1 MATTRTVN
9 INLKDILGDAASSA
23 VCVFS
28 PITSNLAS
36 SVDVAIGAPARVVMA
51 SDGTAQTTLVVPTSD
66 AYKYECLIRDA
77 NSYTANRFQFT
88 LGTGDPT
95 TLAAIMADSNVA
107 GTTTNTSL
115 ETALQAVL
123 PNTTISTINV
133 VDLNASG
140 TVSTADLSVSGSATI
155 DVASVG
161 TISVVDLTVSGS
173 ATISYDATQNIT
185 ISGTLTAGAVSASV
199 LTVSSSATVSGTL
212 TALDFID
219 SDNSATGIKAQAL
232 GGSANVASANYS
244 KTTGL
249 QAKAEL
255 LSAAAHASGQFSAVG
270 DAQVINLVARR
281 SITGTTSRDLY
292 LDGGTLVLDNYFSR
306 VSSDGGTTVS
316 QAHGTEVF
324 LDTEKYTPSLLQSC
338 DSGKAG
344 LLYSVFAFP
353 NTNTTGRLTIPTNTV
368 WSIFVQVVA
377 VVDESGTGGPT
388 QGACCSKLVH
398 GILSNV
404 GGTVTLLAQ
413 KEVDKL
419 PGGSTGTTTLVADN
433 VNKAL
438 RVNFTPPNSAVSD
451 TVMRVV
457 ASVQI
462 AQSRF

>member
-51 SDGTAQTTLVVPTSD
+51 SDGTAQTSLVVPSSD

-77 NSYTANRFQFT
+77 NDYTANRFQFT

-123 PNTTISTINV
+123 PTTTISTINV
-133 VDLNASG
+133 VDLNVSG
-140 TVSTADLSVSGSATI
+140 TATF
-155 DVASVG
+155 A
-161 TISVVDLTVSGS
+161 TVN
-173 ATISYDATQNIT
+173 YDATQNIT
-185 ISGTLTAGAVSASV
+185 IGGTM
-199 LTVSSSATVSGTL
+199 
-212 TALDFID
+212 TALEFRDT
-219 SDNSATGIKAQAL
+219 DNTATGIKAEAL

-244 KTTGL
+244 SAKGL

-255 LSAAAHASGQFSAVG
+255 LGASAHASGQFSAAG
-270 DAQVINLVARR
+270 DAQSITLVARR
-281 SITGTTSRDLY
+281 SITGASAQDLY
-292 LDGGTLVLDNYFSR
+292 LDG
-306 VSSDGGTTVS
+306 SS
-316 QAHGTEVF
+316 A
-324 LDTEKYTPSLLQSC
+324 
-338 DSGKAG
+338 
-344 LLYSVFAFP
+344 
-353 NTNTTGRLTIPTNTV
+353 RLTIPTNTV
-368 WSIFVQVVA
+368 WSILTQVVA

-388 QGACCSKLVH
+388 QGACCSHLIH

-404 GGTVTLLAQ
+404 GGTVTLVGQ
-413 KEVDKL
+413 TEIDKV
-419 PGGSTGTTTLVADN
+419 PGGATGSATLIGDN
-433 VNKAL
+433 TNKAL
-438 RVNFTPPNSAVSD
+438 RINFDPPNQAAAD

-457 ASVQI
+457 ATVQI
-462 AQSRF
+462 TQAGF